1 MSNSST
7 IQIFKNKVFTDNR
20 GQVRH
25 FFNSNLFNL
34 NVEEIYFSSIVYPN
48 IKGWKFHENKNQ
60 LFSVVSGKIKFYI
73 GSLNPNNKITVIREI
88 ILTFDE
94 NNSLFLPSKNWYAFE
109 NIQENDSML
118 INAVDIEHSA
128 AISREL
134 PFNR

>member
-1 MSNSST
+1 MSNNST
-7 IQIFKNKVFTDNR
+7 IQIFKNKIFSDHR

-25 FFNSNLFNL
+25 FYNSNLFNI

-73 GSLNPNNKITVIREI
+73 GSLDPKDRIKIDREI

-94 NNSLFLPSKNWYAFE
+94 NNSLFLPSKTWYAFE
-109 NIQENDSML
+109 NIQKEESML
-118 INAVDIEHSA
+118 VNATDIEHSA
-128 AISREL
+128 ALSREL
-134 PFNR
+134 PFNK

>member
-1 MSNSST
+1 MA
-7 IQIFKNKVFTDNR
+7 IQIFENKVFSDYR

-34 NVEEIYFSSIVYPN
+34 DVEEIYFSSIVYPN

-73 GSLNPNNKITVIREI
+73 GSFNSNNKITVNREI
-88 ILTFDE
+88 TLTFDK
-94 NNSLFLPSKNWYAFE
+94 NNSLFLPSKTWYAFE
-109 NIQENDSML
+109 NIQRTDSML
-118 INAVDIEHSA
+118 INAADIEHSA

-134 PFNR
+134 PFNK